1 MLLTLFVLFIL
12 VPTIEISLFIEVGD
26 HIGVWPTI
34 GLTFLTAALGAFL
47 VRSQG
52 LQTLLTAQE
61 RMQQGEMPTQQFVE
75 GILLVLSGVLLF
87 TPGFMT
93 DAFGIILLIPFSRH
107 FIAKHILARMAVVA
121 SQRGNGSAFYSSSFG
136 QGASPFAQND
146 DNKDQQ
152 GKVFEGEFER
162 KNEDNNRL
170 N

>member
-12 VPTIEISLFIEVGD
+12 VPTIEISLFIEVGE

-93 DAFGIILLIPFSRH
+93 DTFGIVLLIPYSRH

-121 SQRGNGSAFYSSSFG
+121 SQRSSGSPFG
-136 QGASPFAQND
+136 GSPFEGGSPFAQND
-146 DNKDQQ
+146 DGRGQQ

-162 KNEDNNRL
+162 KNDDTNKL

>member
-1 MLLTLFVLFIL
+1 VLLTLFVLFIL

-26 HIGVWPTI
+26 YIGVWPTI

-93 DAFGIILLIPFSRH
+93 DTFGIILLIPFSRH
-107 FIAKHILARMAVVA
+107 LIAKHILKRMAVVA
-121 SQRGNGSAFYSSSFG
+121 SQRGGASGFTPFN

-146 DNKDQQ
+146 DSKDQQ

-162 KNEDNNRL
+162 KNDDNNRL